1 MDNPTAIGIN
11 PTVLQAA
18 GFVSYLSLSI
28 ALGLFARAAWTDFQ
42 RWKIEN
48 RNVLWLIL
56 AYASY
61 AGASLLADPLSNNVN
76 LQFDLLSA
84 LLLFATGFIFWQ
96 LRLFG
101 AGDAKLMFPVGLFV
115 GWNMLLAFAL
125 NLALF
130 AVLVTLALKLPFPFR
145 LENTFIGS
153 RIDEIRK
160 SNKVPYGVI
169 LVCALYLSLVMKF
182 A

>member
-11 PTVLQAA
+11 PTILQVA
-18 GFVSYLSLSI
+18 GFVGYLSLFI
-28 ALGLFARAAWTDFQ
+28 AIGLFARAAWTDFQ

-48 RNVLWLIL
+48 RNVLLLIL
-56 AYASY
+56 AYAPY
-61 AGASLLADPLSNNVN
+61 AGASLLGNPSTDLVN

-84 LLLFATGFIFWQ
+84 LLLFTTGFIFWQ

-115 GWNMLLAFAL
+115 GWDMLFVFAI
-125 NLALF
+125 NLEVF
-130 AVLVTLALKLPFPFR
+130 AVIFTVLLKLPLP
-145 LENTFIGS
+145 LVVSNTSIGV
-153 RIDEIRK
+153 RIDEIRAT
-160 SNKVPYGVI
+160 NKVPYGVV
-169 LVCALYLSLVMKF
+169 LVCALYLTLLMKF